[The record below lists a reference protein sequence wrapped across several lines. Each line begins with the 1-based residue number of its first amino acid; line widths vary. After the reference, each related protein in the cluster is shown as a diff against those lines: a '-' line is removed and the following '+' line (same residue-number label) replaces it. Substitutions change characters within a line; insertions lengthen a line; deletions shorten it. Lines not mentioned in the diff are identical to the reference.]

1 MALRPNTLM
10 DVDIDFFALGH
21 ESRLSQAYGLHLLFV
36 LTTKLCGSWSYS
48 SRKLFCYAGSLRDLI
63 VGLQPDG

>member
-10 DVDIDFFALGH
+10 DVDIDFFALGKD
-21 ESRLSQAYGLHLLFV
+21 RLNISSYPYDKTLWIL
-36 LTTKLCGSWSYS
+36 YS
-48 SRKLFCYAGSLRDLI
+48 SRPFCYARSLRDLI